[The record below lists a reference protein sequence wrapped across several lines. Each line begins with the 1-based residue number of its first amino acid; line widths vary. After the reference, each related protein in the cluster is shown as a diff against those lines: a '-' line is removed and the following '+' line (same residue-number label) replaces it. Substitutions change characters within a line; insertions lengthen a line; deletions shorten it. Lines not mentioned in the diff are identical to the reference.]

1 MNSWETVSQVLS
13 ERISKQS
20 FERWFGQTSLFSE
33 NEEEIEVSVPN
44 RFSKEWI
51 EGHYN
56 RDIDD
61 ILSMMRMKKI
71 LHFRVC
77 KEAESVNQVAE
88 PGNGK
93 EVPSAAPSTTYRR
106 KEPFLNPR
114 FNFENFVVGSSN
126 QFAHA
131 AARAVAEKPYEAYNP
146 LFVYGGVGLGKTHLM
161 HAVGH
166 HLLSMNA
173 HIKICF
179 ISTESFMNEMI
190 SCIRYDRMPQFRNK
204 YRNMDVLMVDDIQFL
219 SDKERTQEEF
229 FHTFNALYDA
239 RKQLVFSSDRY
250 PKEIQN
256 LEERLRSRFEWGLL
270 ADIHPPDLETKIAIL
285 RKKAEIDDIRLPD
298 EVNYFLAKNIRSNV
312 RELEGSLIKLGA
324 YASLSGQEISVDLA
338 KEVLKD
344 FLDAKESVVTIE
356 KIQKKVSEQFN
367 VRMGDLKSKKRTRS
381 IVFPRQIAMYLCRKL
396 TEKSLPEIGKSFG
409 GKDHTTVIHSCKH
422 IESKIKADLDF
433 SRTLRKISED
443 ILST

>member
-1 MNSWETVSQVLS
+1 
-13 ERISKQS
+13 
-20 FERWFGQTSLFSE
+20 
-33 NEEEIEVSVPN
+33 
-44 RFSKEWI
+44 
-51 EGHYN
+51 
-56 RDIDD
+56 
-61 ILSMMRMKKI
+61 MMRMNKR
-71 LHFRVC
+71 LSFFVVREPEELGQ
-77 KEAESVNQVAE
+77 KEEEEKERPVIQPSMNRDEGAPRN
-88 PGNGK
+88 NG
-93 EVPSAAPSTTYRR
+93 Y
-106 KEPFLNPR
+106 LNPR

-131 AARAVAEKPYEAYNP
+131 AARAVAEKPYKAYNP
-146 LFVYGGVGLGKTHLM
+146 LFIYGGVGLGKTHLM
-161 HAVGH
+161 HAIAH
-166 HLLSMNA
+166 HLISKNA
-173 HIKICF
+173 RIKICF

-190 SCIRYDRMPQFRNK
+190 TCIRYDRMPQFRNK

-239 RKQLVFSSDRY
+239 RKQLVISSDRY

-270 ADIHPPDLETKIAIL
+270 ADIHPPDLETKVAIL
-285 RKKAEIDDIRLPD
+285 RKKAEIDGIRLPD
-298 EVNYFLAKNIRSNV
+298 EVNLFLANKIRSNV

-324 YASLSGQEISVDLA
+324 YASLSGQEVSIDLA

-344 FLDAKESVVTIE
+344 FLDQKERVVTIE
-356 KIQKKVSEQFN
+356 KIQKRVSEHFN
-367 VRMGDLKSKKRTRS
+367 VRVGDLKSKKRTQS

-409 GKDHTTVIHSCKH
+409 GKDHTTVIHSCRN
-422 IESKIKADLDF
+422 IESKIKADPDF
-433 SRTLRKISED
+433 GKALQKISED